1 MNAQTL
7 IFIAELIGVAAFAVS
22 GVLVAIDRNL
32 DLFGALVLGAITA
45 VGGGMLRDVMIGHH
59 PPMVFINPIYALL
72 AVIVSLTVFFLAYF
86 LGDRIDLH
94 SERLARIINFF
105 DALGL
110 GIFAIV
116 GVDAVLGGEM
126 EENGFLAVFI
136 GTITAVGGGL
146 LRDVFVA
153 SVPAIF
159 RKHVYAV
166 AAILGSMLY
175 YFSVSLGLPVVV
187 ALPLTVTVIVTIR
200 LLAAHYRWNMPHVPL
215 SDRREKK

>member
-1 MNAQTL
+1 MNAQNL
-7 IFIAELIGVAAFAVS
+7 IFIAELIGVAAFAIS

-72 AVIVSLTVFFLAYF
+72 AVLVSLAVFLVAYF
-86 LGDRIDLH
+86 LGDRIDLR
-94 SERLARIINFF
+94 SERIARIVNFF

-126 EENGFLAVFI
+126 SEIGFLAVFI
-136 GTITAVGGGL
+136 GTITAVGGTRIYDGKTFDGSIKHRL
-146 LRDVFVA
+146 EEVKDV
-153 SVPAIF
+153 IT
-159 RKHVYAV
+159 
-166 AAILGSMLY
+166 G
-175 YFSVSLGLPVVV
+175 
-187 ALPLTVTVIVTIR
+187 
-200 LLAAHYRWNMPHVPL
+200 
-215 SDRREKK
+215 